1 MWKNKNPSPSS
12 KGAANLRQKVIVEVV
27 RAWLCLLNP
36 CLELTL
42 LLDLA
47 SHSAELFSLS
57 KRQESSGSFPSEVKS
72 GELPNFSLNANHTEK
87 KNRKSGCHCYKTNRI
102 FLKWEAGIKKATA

>member
-87 KNRKSGCHCYKTNRI
+87 KKIGNQAVT
-102 FLKWEAGIKKATA
+102 ATKPTAYS